1 VVEVVKIMP
10 TLALPLKRTIEIMTI
25 IRSDYIVTET
35 AFVAFCCSLLPKAL
49 VLAVLLILTC
59 MNLTRSLI
67 LTSAVMLSLILLGE
81 VFLLEVKR

>member
-1 VVEVVKIMP
+1 VLEGLHRGTVEVVKIMP
-10 TLALPLKRTIEIMTI
+10 TLALPRQLLLHFVVKILK
-25 IRSDYIVTET
+25 
-35 AFVAFCCSLLPKAL
+35 FLLPKAL

-81 VFLLEVKR
+81 VFLFEVKR